1 MNSKKVIHDRVI
13 SYSKSSLKDVT
24 SDLKI
29 NSNGYDDET
38 VSDNRSKYGANIYVS
53 KKQDSFLY
61 CLRRAFINPF
71 SSILFFIGAIS
82 LITELI
88 AGNALHK
95 NFTTVTIIYSML
107 LISGIVRLIQE
118 LRAKRITDNLIKLVN
133 TTVNVLRDGQWQELD
148 SSELVVGDQVQ
159 LVAGDRVPADM
170 RVFDSVDLFVAQS
183 VITGESE
190 LVEKNADIA
199 TGDLDSIS
207 DYSNILFS
215 GTTVTGGTC
224 VGIIVATGQDTVYGG
239 LNLSKSDRKHGFD
252 VGANSIARV
261 LIKFMLIMVP
271 VVFIASGLMNHDWL
285 SAFTFALSVA
295 VGLTP
300 ELLPMVVNACLA
312 KGSHS
317 MGRKQTIVKN
327 INAMQSF
334 GSMDVLCV
342 DKTGTLTGD
351 EVLLEYYMDIF
362 GNESQK
368 TLDYAYLSSF
378 YTTGVVNHLDVAIS
392 KVVTMPNKKEYYSEL
407 VKRYP
412 KIDEHPFDYSRKYG
426 SVLLKDGKEN
436 LIVIKGSIDE
446 VISNCKYIEH
456 SGKVIEIEENSQKSV
471 HFIVDEMLEDGMKVI
486 AVAYKKV
493 GECLLETNLESDFVL
508 LGFLAFFDSPKESSI
523 SAINKM
529 KELNLTTKVLT
540 GDNLLVAKSI
550 CKRIGINVDRC
561 ITGKELDK
569 ITDNELPML
578 VERINVFAELSP
590 KQKALI
596 IDTLESNG
604 HTVGFL
610 GDGMNDLP
618 AILKADVGISVE
630 NATEAIKESADV
642 ILLKKDLNILEEGVL
657 EGRKAFA
664 NMSKYIKITASSNFG
679 NICAIVIASVLLPF
693 FPMTSVQLLL
703 LNLLYDILCLVL
715 PWDNVDS
722 DMIKH
727 PLEWSGKRLGG
738 FMTSFGPISSVFD
751 LITFAFMYFVLCPSV
766 CGGTFS
772 SLDSINQAKFIS
784 VFQTGWF
791 LESMWT
797 QILILQLLRTKKLPF
812 VQSRPGKM
820 VVLVTIIGIVLF
832 TLLPVTSLGTM
843 LGLSVLPARYYFFLI
858 ANVILYLLM
867 VTLAKSIYVK
877 KMKKLI

>member
-1 MNSKKVIHDRVI
+1 MNKKVIHDRVLK
-13 SYSKSSLKDVT
+13 YSKSSLKDIA
-24 SDLKI
+24 SDFKI

-38 VSDNRSKYGANIYVS
+38 VSDNRSKYGANTYVS
-53 KKQDSFLY
+53 KKQDSFLH

-82 LITELI
+82 LVTELI
-88 AGNALHK
+88 ADNALHK
-95 NFTTVTIIYSML
+95 NFTTIAIIYSML
-107 LISGIVRLIQE
+107 LISGVVRLIQE
-118 LRAKRITDNLIKLVN
+118 LRAKRITDNLVKLVN
-133 TTVNVLRDGQWQELD
+133 TTVNVLRNGQWQELD
-148 SSELVVGDQVQ
+148 SSELVVGDQVK
-159 LVAGDRVPADM
+159 LIAGDRVPSDM
-170 RVFDSVDLFVAQS
+170 RIFESTDLFVSQS

-190 LVEKNADIA
+190 IVEKNADVII
-199 TGDLDSIS
+199 DNPDNIS
-207 DYSNILFS
+207 EYSNTLFS
-215 GTTVTGGTC
+215 GTTITGGKC
-224 VGIIVATGQDTVYGG
+224 NGVVIATGKDTVYGG
-239 LNLSKSDRKHGFD
+239 LNLSETDRKHGFD

-271 VVFIASGLMNHDWL
+271 VVFVTSGFMNNNWL

-312 KGSHS
+312 KGSYS
-317 MGRKQTIVKN
+317 MGKKQTIVKN

-351 EVLLEYYMDIF
+351 EVLLEYYMDVL

-392 KVVTMPNKKEYYSEL
+392 KVVTMPNKTDYYSDL
-407 VKRYP
+407 VKRFP

-426 SVLLKDGKEN
+426 SVLLKDGADN

-456 SGKVIEIEENSQKSV
+456 SGKVIEIEEDSQKSV

-493 GECLLETNLESDFVL
+493 SNNLLEANLENEFIL

-523 SAINKM
+523 SAIKKM
-529 KELNLTTKVLT
+529 QELNLTTKVLT

-550 CKRIGINVDRC
+550 CKRIGINIDRC
-561 ITGKELDK
+561 ITGKELDL
-569 ITDNELPML
+569 ITDNELPVL
-578 VERINVFAELSP
+578 VEKVDVFAELTP

-596 IDTLESNG
+596 VDTLESNG

-618 AILKADVGISVE
+618 AIIQADVGISVE
-630 NATEAIKESADV
+630 NATDAVKESADV

-679 NICAIVIASVLLPF
+679 NICAIVIASILLPF

-727 PLEWSGKRLGG
+727 PLEWSGKKLGG
-738 FMTSFGPISSVFD
+738 FMTFFGPISSVFD
-751 LITFAFMYFVLCPSV
+751 LITFAVMYFIFCPSV
-766 CGGTFS
+766 CGGAFNT
-772 SLDSINQAKFIS
+772 LDLVSQVKFIS
-784 VFQTGWF
+784 IFQTGWF

-812 VQSRPGKM
+812 IQSKPGKM
-820 VVLVTIIGIVLF
+820 VVLVTIAGIVLF
-832 TLLPVTSLGTM
+832 TMLPISPLGVI
-843 LGLSVLPARYYFFLI
+843 LGLSVLPVSFYFFLVV
-858 ANVILYLLM
+858 NVIMYLLM
-867 VTLAKSIYVK
+867 VTFAKFIYVK